1 MNGTCRALM
10 IGAALTL
17 TPTLLLAEGN
27 SLLVPALGRCTLNTV
42 AEQRSEVLAACEA
55 FAKDGDSKAQ
65 FELGEYYYNGQL
77 TAQDLPKALAWF
89 EQASLQGLAQAQW
102 RLGLMF
108 ARGEGVPANRVQ
120 AFIVLKM
127 AAINGAE
134 DAMDS
139 ADQLAQQMSR
149 EELQA
154 ANQVL
159 SQIFRNYLQ
168 DIQGL
173 GSTPD
178 FAPKP

>member
-1 MNGTCRALM
+1 
-10 IGAALTL
+10 
-17 TPTLLLAEGN
+17 
-27 SLLVPALGRCTLNTV
+27 
-42 AEQRSEVLAACEA
+42 
-55 FAKDGDSKAQ
+55 
-65 FELGEYYYNGQL
+65 
-77 TAQDLPKALAWF
+77 
-89 EQASLQGLAQAQW
+89 
-102 RLGLMF
+102 MF

>member
-1 MNGTCRALM
+1 MNGTCRALL
-10 IGAALTL
+10 IGVALTL
-17 TPTLLLAEGN
+17 SPPLLLAEGN
-27 SLLVPALGRCTLNTV
+27 SLLVPALGRCTLNTE
-42 AEQRSEVLAACEA
+42 AEQRSEALAACEA
-55 FAKDGDSKAQ
+55 HAKGGDSKAQ

-77 TAQDLPKALAWF
+77 TTQDLPRALAWF
-89 EQASLQGLAQAQW
+89 EQASLQGHAQAQW

-127 AAINGAE
+127 ASINGAE
-134 DAMDS
+134 EAMDS

-168 DIQGL
+168 DIQSP
-173 GSTPD
+173 GSAPD
-178 FAPKP
+178 FSVKP

>member
-1 MNGTCRALM
+1 MFFNGLLCS
-10 IGAALTL
+10 
-17 TPTLLLAEGN
+17 LLA
-27 SLLVPALGRCTLNTV
+27 A
-42 AEQRSEVLAACEA
+42 
-55 FAKDGDSKAQ
+55 
-65 FELGEYYYNGQL
+65 Y
-77 TAQDLPKALAWF
+77 
-89 EQASLQGLAQAQW
+89 
-102 RLGLMF
+102 

-134 DAMDS
+134 EAMDS